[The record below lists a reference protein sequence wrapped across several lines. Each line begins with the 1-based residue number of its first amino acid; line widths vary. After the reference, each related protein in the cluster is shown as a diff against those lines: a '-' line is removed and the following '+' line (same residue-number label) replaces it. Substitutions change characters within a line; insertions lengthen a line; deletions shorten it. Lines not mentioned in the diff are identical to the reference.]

1 MDLAVTASSCMRGI
15 LVVGLATLLSACTGA
30 EWNSINWG
38 FNPTDGDSRLID
50 AKQRAIISVRR
61 DVIGAD
67 GRRVI
72 GPDGEPVRDLAVCVE
87 PSPDALQATATAL
100 AGAVSGETLKT
111 ALNLSVSTS
120 ESVASIGLRTQTIQ
134 LLRDAYYRLCEAFLN
149 DGIDSIA
156 YDVLQRRL
164 QNQII
169 ALLAVEQL
177 TGTVKAG
184 QVALNTSAAGNA
196 GAQAGLIAQMLETAE
211 EDLLVR
217 QKKQETNA
225 TELAKLKEKKTG
237 LEAAEKKATGEL
249 DKSDATRTDSAL
261 QRNAAEAKSN
271 LEINGNE
278 ISAAERQK
286 TTLEGQIARKN
297 QQIATLTVA
306 FGEAANATITSNA
319 TAVGT
324 FGGDGTTSNTTHAS
338 DVVNAVRAITLN
350 AINQDYEAQV
360 CFEALRYRNNVGQF
374 KNEVN
379 RVFDSQSSTKGRKA
393 IFAKVP
399 GKIFADHCRELF
411 RQQVKLRGARAK
423 LIEARASNVTAII
436 KNVGDKISPLDAAKL
451 ILALS
456 QASPTE
462 PGAAFL
468 SRAFK
473 IGGPGKQSME
483 PSSGDGGDPGSP
495 DAFAATTQNIIQNA
509 LRTNGEPSDLEK
521 IIADLG
527 REVGKE
533 AGKEI
538 GKEVAKLNA
547 AAEDLEN
554 KKKADEQA
562 RDRTTAVLRDEVGK
576 EVKKLHN
583 AVQQLEKKRAAS
595 EQLILKGVTKQEVVV
610 PINMQTT
617 TKVGPS
623 SLVLKCEKGERANAG
638 GTECVARC
646 GRDGVEY
653 DEKSDECVPEVP
665 AKTGATPQ

>member
-1 MDLAVTASSCMRGI
+1 M
-15 LVVGLATLLSACTGA
+15 
-30 EWNSINWG
+30 
-38 FNPTDGDSRLID
+38 
-50 AKQRAIISVRR
+50 
-61 DVIGAD
+61 
-67 GRRVI
+67 

-211 EDLLVR
+211 EDLLVL

-237 LEAAEKKATGEL
+237 LEAAETKATGEL
-249 DKSDATRTDSAL
+249 DKSDATRKDSAL
-261 QRNAAEAKSN
+261 QGKAAEAKSN

-379 RVFDSQSSTKGRKA
+379 RVFDSQSSTKTGKET

-399 GKIFADHCRELF
+399 GTIFTAHCRELF

-436 KNVGDKISPLDAAKL
+436 NNVGPKISPTGAAKL

-483 PSSGDGGDPGSP
+483 PSSGDGGDLGSP
-495 DAFAATTQNIIQNA
+495 DEFTAKINNFIRNA
-509 LRTNGEPSDLEK
+509 LRTNGEPSDLDLEK

-547 AAEDLEN
+547 AVEDLEN

-562 RDRTTAVLRDEVGK
+562 RDRTTAVLREEVGK
-576 EVKKLHN
+576 EVKKLN
-583 AVQQLEKKRAAS
+583 KAVTKLEKKRAAG

-623 SLVLKCEKGERANAG
+623 SLVLKCEKGEKANAG

-665 AKTGATPQ
+665 VKTGATPQ